1 MLRRT
6 FILLTALMML
16 CSVCLGETAD
26 TEERTLGYTSPFD
39 CWQGR
44 IGNIAFALP
53 AMPTAVTHEVDV
65 EGYWTDS
72 IQFWGDC
79 IFDGAEY
86 QLRSADIAPWI
97 EGYIKDNP
105 EDDPRD
111 CKYRALYSYAAMML
125 ASYDGE
131 TSVPQVNDEEGLMT
145 FTYTFADTP
154 DSTYQ
159 AKCLIDGTL
168 AVCLTMEDCD
178 HTEEAMSRL
187 VRMTDEEQAAWE
199 ERTPVTIDFYGIRIL
214 FPHEPL
220 VTEQE
225 TLTSANCFADDY
237 TRMIAQYYPIEA
249 AIDDPEEAKET
260 MDMLAGHLIHAVG
273 GGNILEG
280 TEKTSEAN
288 GYWTYDF
295 AFLVDHVFNEYWPED
310 FTWLARVYFGEEGI
324 WFFMCNNTDTGA
336 DWLAGIG
343 DYYESSF
350 DSLIRMDGDILNAS
364 PRAADGSPATL
375 KQFCKELTGILQADT
390 ERGAVDPEAV
400 MLGNAVWSDGQWVRV
415 LQCGDPSLYY
425 YMVLYLSSDTEDAV
439 INELHIIAEENEV
452 AKECFP
458 VMASCGIQAAEGS
471 EDPAV
476 TALREKEIQTD
487 DTFNWK
493 GTRYEAELSYM
504 TKGSHPYQLMTVKAL
519 QPASLEHEPGE
530 WRINQNFAVPA
541 KTVSQF
547 CEKWAALDNNV
558 FGGTHQIDYK
568 QIIPMDDMNYV
579 HLLGFGSGTFIMLTT
594 ESEDEDTAII
604 NARVISPA
612 GNAPETYLGGVMTL
626 AVITDMPAEQYV
638 LLTMKLHEHPLWQD
652 LCEMLP
658 IAGWNGKL
666 VVVCENETGEDDQTI
681 PAAYIMDLPMNN

>member
-6 FILLTALMML
+6 FILLTALVML
-16 CSVCLGETAD
+16 CSVCLAETAE
-26 TEERTLGYTSPFD
+26 TEDRIIAYTSPFD

-97 EGYIKDNP
+97 DGYIKDNP
-105 EDDPRD
+105 EADPRD
-111 CKYRALYSYAAMML
+111 CKYQALYSYASMML

-199 ERTPVTIDFYGIRIL
+199 ERTPVTIDFYGISLI
-214 FPHEPL
+214 FPHEPV

-225 TLTSANCFADDY
+225 TLASATCFADDF
-237 TRMIAQYYPIEA
+237 TRLVAQYYPTEVELDA
-249 AIDDPEEAKET
+249 PDDADDVLNT
-260 MDMLAGHLIHAVG
+260 LAQHLIHNVG

-280 TEKTSEAN
+280 TGKKTESN

-295 AFLVDHVFNEYWPED
+295 AFLVDHVFNEYWPDD
-310 FTWLARVYFGEEGI
+310 FTWLGRVYFGKEGI
-324 WFFMCNNTDTGA
+324 WFFMCNDTDTGRNWM
-336 DWLAGIG
+336 DCIG
-343 DYYESSF
+343 EYKEDRF
-350 DSLIRMDGDILNAS
+350 ANLIKMEGGILNAE
-364 PRAADGSPATL
+364 PRTTDGSPATL
-375 KQFCKELTGILQADT
+375 KQFCKDFTNLLQSGADGGMI
-390 ERGAVDPEAV
+390 EKEGV
-400 MLGNAVWSDGQWVRV
+400 MLGDAIWSDGQWVRV
-415 LQCGDPSLYY
+415 MQCGYTSLY
-425 YMVLYLSSDTEDAV
+425 YMVLFLSSDSEDAV
-439 INELHIIAEENEV
+439 INEIHVIVEDEV
-452 AKECFP
+452 AEACFP
-458 VMASCGIQAAEGS
+458 ILSSCGIQAAEGS
-471 EDPAV
+471 EDPTV
-476 TALREKEIQTD
+476 TALREKTSKVE
-487 DTFNWK
+487 DTFQWK
-493 GTRYEAELSYM
+493 GSRYSASQSKLDR
-504 TKGSHPYQLMTVKAL
+504 GSARYQLMTVKAL
-519 QPASLEHEPGE
+519 KPAPLEHEPGE
-530 WRINQNFAVPA
+530 WGENQPFAVPA
-541 KTVSQF
+541 GTVAQF
-547 CEKWAALDNNV
+547 CENWNSTINVLFDNTLAIQEMSTMIAADLS
-558 FGGTHQIDYK
+558 
-568 QIIPMDDMNYV
+568 YV
-579 HLLGFGSGTFIMLTT
+579 HILAFGDNTVVLLTT
-594 ESEDEDTAII
+594 ESADDNAGII
-604 NARVISPA
+604 KAQVYSMT
-612 GNAPETYLGGVMTL
+612 GNAPETYLGGLMSLVAL
-626 AVITDMPAEQYV
+626 TDMPDDQHV
-638 LLTMKLHEHPLWQD
+638 LMSLILQEHPLWQD

-666 VVVCENETGEDDQTI
+666 LVVCEHGSEEDEYI
-681 PAAYIMDLPMNN
+681 VPAAYIMDLPMAAE